1 MAAKKR
7 AIEARQGHT
16 RGLDDI
22 GKGIGK
28 AAAKAAGKAVSKAK
42 KDVADPKYTKKVY
55 KKGGAL
61 SKKYKDY
68 VLREMR
74 GDF

>member
-7 AIEARQGHT
+7 AIEARQGHA

-28 AAAKAAGKAVSKAK
+28 AASKAVSKAVR
-42 KDVADPKYTKKVY
+42 DISDPNYTKKVY